1 MDKIIIKQNKKQKS
15 LKEELNINN
24 NNNTSN
30 MKRLFRT
37 KTTSFSERLAN
48 PTGMTE
54 KEICKAKKN
63 S

>member
-24 NNNTSN
+24 NNNTIN

-37 KTTSFSERLAN
+37 KTTSFSEWIV
-48 PTGMTE
+48 
-54 KEICKAKKN
+54 KD
-63 S
+63 